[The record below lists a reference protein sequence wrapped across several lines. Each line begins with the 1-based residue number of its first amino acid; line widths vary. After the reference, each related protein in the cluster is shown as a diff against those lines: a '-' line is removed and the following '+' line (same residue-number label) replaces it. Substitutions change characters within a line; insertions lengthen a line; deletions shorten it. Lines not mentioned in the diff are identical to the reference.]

1 VSPDCCRFDYDSLFN
16 DRAARRE
23 LAAYRR
29 RGASGDT
36 RALLDAIREEGVED
50 ATLLDIGGGVGV
62 IGAELLGAGAASLLD
77 VDASRPYLAA
87 ARGEMERR
95 GFADRAT
102 FRYGDFVEL
111 AESVEAADVV
121 TLDRV
126 VCCYDDWE
134 ALVARSTERARRL
147 YGLVIPHDRWWT
159 RAAVRAIRAVARL
172 CRQPFPLHV
181 HPERAIHERIRG
193 AGFELIFARHGMAW
207 QTRLYRRVA

>member
-1 VSPDCCRFDYDSLFN
+1 VSPDCCRFDYDALFN

-29 RGASGDT
+29 NGASGST
-36 RALLDAIREEGVED
+36 LALLNAIRGEGVED

-62 IGAELLGAGAASLLD
+62 IGSELLGAGAASLLD

-87 ARGEMERR
+87 ARSEMERR

-111 AESVEAADVV
+111 AGSVDSADVV

-134 ALVARSTERARRL
+134 ALVGRSTERARRL
-147 YGLVIPHDRWWT
+147 YGLVIPRDRWWM
-159 RAAVRAIRAVARL
+159 RASVSAIRAVARL
-172 CRQPFPLHV
+172 FRQPFPLHV
-181 HPERAIHERIRG
+181 HPEHAIHERIRRE
-193 AGFELIFARHGMAW
+193 GFELIFARQGIAW
-207 QTRLYRRVA
+207 QTRLYRRAA